1 MVNMRIKVLKL
12 SIVYVVFE
20 SVKKNNLDC
29 NAEIIKLR
37 LSDAEEAEC
46 EAGVQLGEGQPAGVR
61 HVVAGVHP
69 LAGGLRGVRVQ
80 VEHLLLHTPQQ
91 IQRVVR
97 GAA

>member
-1 MVNMRIKVLKL
+1 ML
-12 SIVYVVFE
+12 YH
-20 SVKKNNLDC
+20 LDC

-37 LSDAEEAEC
+37 LSDAEKAEC

>member
-1 MVNMRIKVLKL
+1 ML
-12 SIVYVVFE
+12 YH
-20 SVKKNNLDC
+20 LDC

-97 GAA
+97 GAACSLIFS